1 MGEKLGQFL
10 RKMKREQFLVLGLL
24 GLLLLVL
31 ALPVKEKEEEAAQ
44 ETAGE
49 IEEPKIS
56 DEREQLQSQLE
67 EGLSRGG
74 GSGEV
79 RVLITMDTMGE
90 RDRGEGRSGDFG
102 EDQPGGQPGRSTG
115 ERDGQPGGEYSV

>member
-56 DEREQLQSQLE
+56 DERGAASEPAGRSAFP
-67 EGLSRGG
+67 GG
-74 GSGEV
+74 GSGGSQSTYHHGHDG
-79 RVLITMDTMGE
+79 RA
-90 RDRGEGRSGDFG
+90 DRGEGRSGYFG
-102 EDQPGGQPGRSTG
+102 EDQSGGQPGRSTG